1 MDDTQNYYITPPTI
15 FFPEDGIRITVI
27 GTQDE
32 TWTEQLSDDLETTF
46 PTVPMTFYH
55 LDPGSADNWQWLY
68 QMAETS
74 DLIMVNVGEATPI
87 EMHISLLKLSNR
99 VWFYVDKEL
108 VDKDTRILLNTIN
121 ANVFH
126 DSEQLHAMLRNYV
139 GE

>member
-1 MDDTQNYYITPPTI
+1 MDDAQNYYITPPTI
-15 FFPEDGIRITVI
+15 FFPEEGIRITI
-27 GTQDE
+27 LGTDE
-32 TWTEQLSDDLETTF
+32 LWAEQVSDDLETTF
-46 PTVPMTFYH
+46 NTVPMTFYH
-55 LDPGSADNWQWLY
+55 LDTASADNWQWIY

-74 DLIMVNVGEATPI
+74 DLIMVNVGEASPI
-87 EMHISLLKLSNR
+87 EMNIAMLNLSNK
-99 VWFYVDKEL
+99 VWFYVDKEV

>member
-15 FFPEDGIRITVI
+15 FLPEEGIRITVFGSDDI
-27 GTQDE
+27 WTDE
-32 TWTEQLSDDLETTF
+32 LSDSLETTF

-55 LDPGSADNWQWLY
+55 LDNATADNWQWLF
-68 QMAETS
+68 QMSETS
-74 DLIMVNVGEATPI
+74 DLIMVNVSEANI
-87 EMHISLLKLSNR
+87 LEMHIAFLKLSNK
-99 VWFYVDKEL
+99 VWFYVDKEV
-108 VDKDTRILLNTIN
+108 VDKDTRILLNTVN

>member
-15 FFPEDGIRITVI
+15 FLPEDGIRITVF
-27 GTQDE
+27 GSDDL
-32 TWTEQLSDDLETTF
+32 WTEKISDDLEETF

-55 LDPGSADNWQWLY
+55 LDVATADNWQWLFH
-68 QMAETS
+68 MSESS
-74 DLIMVNVGEATPI
+74 DLLMVNVSEASII
-87 EMHISLLKLSNR
+87 EMHIAFLKLSNK
-99 VWFYVDKEL
+99 VWFYVDKEQ
-108 VDKDTRILLNTIN
+108 VDKDTRILLNTVN

>member
-1 MDDTQNYYITPPTI
+1 MDEEQNYYITPPTI
-15 FFPEDGIRITVI
+15 FFPEDGIRITVF
-27 GTQDE
+27 GSDE
-32 TWTEQLSDDLETTF
+32 IWTEQLSDDLETTF

-55 LDPGSADNWQWLY
+55 LDIANADNWQWLY

-74 DLIMVNVGEATPI
+74 DLIMVNVSEASII
-87 EMHISLLKLSNR
+87 EMNIAFLKLNNKF
-99 VWFYVDKEL
+99 WFYVDKEN

-126 DSEQLHAMLRNYV
+126 DSEQLHAMLRQYV

>member
-15 FFPEDGIRITVI
+15 FLPEEGLRITI
-27 GTQDE
+27 LGTDE
-32 TWTEQLSDDLETTF
+32 NWTEQLSDDLETTF

-55 LDPGSADNWQWLY
+55 LDAATADNWQWLY
-68 QMAETS
+68 QMVESS
-74 DLIMVNVGEATPI
+74 DLIMINVGQTNLM
-87 EMHISLLKLSNR
+87 EMYIALLNLSNKT
-99 VWFYVDKEL
+99 WFYVDKEL

-126 DSEQLHAMLRNYV
+126 DSDQLHAMLRNYV

>member
-1 MDDTQNYYITPPTI
+1 MDDAQNYYITPPTI
-15 FFPEDGIRITVI
+15 FLPEDGIRITVL
-27 GTQDE
+27 GTDE
-32 TWTEQLSDDLETTF
+32 LWAEQLSDDLETTF

-55 LDPGSADNWQWLY
+55 LDAAGADNWQWLY

-74 DLIMVNVGEATPI
+74 DLIMVNVGQTNLM
-87 EMHISLLKLSNR
+87 EMYIAMLKLSNR
-99 VWFYVDKEL
+99 TWFYVDKEL
-108 VDKDTRILLNTIN
+108 VDKDTRILLNTVN